1 MEEDGTGD
9 CQVSERLNNLL
20 LPENVCDCHIHV
32 ASSFPTLGVSFTL
45 EQLERVMDKY
55 GLAGVLVFSDSNG
68 QHRITSRILQRS
80 RKNDRIHVL
89 LREPPKNYKNPYYIA
104 QMEKQLQK
112 ERVVGVKINPS
123 TEGYKVTDGQYSDVL
138 NLLSDY
144 EGVLLVHCGRWVE
157 MSGWDKVISVAKE
170 YSKIKVVMAH
180 MGGTHPDLSYPAI
193 EAASKLRNVYMDMSQ
208 TRQPAV
214 LRRGIQTLGPSR
226 ILFGSDMPWGS
237 YLQNLVAL
245 LELDLSESDL
255 NRILRENFLD
265 LVDGK

>member
-1 MEEDGTGD
+1 MEEDGAGD
-9 CQVSERLNNLL
+9 CQVSERLNSLL
-20 LPENVCDCHIHV
+20 LPENVYDCHIHV

-45 EQLERVMDKY
+45 EQLEQVMDKY
-55 GLAGVLVFSDSNG
+55 GLAGVLVFSSTNE
-68 QHRITSRILQRS
+68 QHQTTLRILRRS
-80 RKNDRIHVL
+80 RKNDKIYVL
-89 LREPPKNYKNPYYIA
+89 LRAPPKNYKNPHYIA
-104 QMEKQLQK
+104 QMERQLQK

-123 TEGYKVTDGQYSDVL
+123 TERYKITDDQYSDVL
-138 NLLSDY
+138 NLLNDY

-157 MSGWDKVISVAKE
+157 MSGWDKVVKVAKE
-170 YSKIKVVMAH
+170 YRKIKVVMAH
-180 MGGTHPDLSYPAI
+180 MGGTHPNLSYPAI
-193 EAASKLRNVYMDMSQ
+193 EAAKELKNIYMDMSQ
-208 TRQPAV
+208 TRQPSV
-214 LRRGIQTLGPSR
+214 LRRGIQTLGSSR